1 MAPAH
6 NDARDSTRNASRPT
20 THPAMTRFTGLPTAA
35 APLDREAQDL
45 RELEGYVPTG
55 SAADQQ
61 AAAWLLRRQRGLAP
75 GQAGEFQAWLDADPA
90 NRAAFGRQQA
100 TWQVL
105 DDLPADAVT
114 ALKAR
119 LDTPPAVPR
128 GMARRHWFASLV
140 PQAAMAMAAI
150 MVAGGAWLGWER
162 WQQQPTFTQ
171 TYATARGEQL
181 RIDLPDGSLLQLD
194 AATRADVTLYRQRRE
209 VRLAGGQAMFSV
221 QADAARPFD
230 VLAGPLRVTVVGTRF
245 AVRRLPAEP
254 GGVHVAVEEGRVRV
268 ASLEGAS
275 APVLL
280 TAGQAIASD
289 AGGMLGRAAFVAAA
303 GVAPWREGRV
313 AFEGMPLAQAL
324 AEFERYGDTRL
335 RIGDPEVAA
344 LHVTGSFD
352 VRKADNFAQ
361 VLTRVLPVRLE
372 RRDGV
377 TFIEPAR

>member
-6 NDARDSTRNASRPT
+6 NDARDSIRDVSRPT
-20 THPAMTRFTGLPTAA
+20 TNSAMTRFTAPPTAA
-35 APLDREAQDL
+35 APLDREAQDR
-45 RELEGYVPTG
+45 RELEGYVPVG
-55 SAADQQ
+55 SAADQ
-61 AAAWLLRRQRGLAP
+61 
-75 GQAGEFQAWLDADPA
+75 QAGEFQAWLDADPA

-100 TWQVL
+100 TWRAL
-105 DDLPADAVT
+105 DDLPADAVA

-119 LDTPPAVPR
+119 LDTPPAAPR
-128 GMARRHWFASLV
+128 GVARRHWLASLV
-140 PQAAMAMAAI
+140 PQAAVAMAAI

-181 RIDLPDGSLLQLD
+181 RIDLPDGSQLQLD

-254 GGVHVAVEEGRVRV
+254 GGVQVAVEEGRVRV
-268 ASLEGAS
+268 APLEGAS

-289 AGGMLGRAAFVAAA
+289 ARGALGRAASVAAA

-344 LHVTGSFD
+344 LQVTGSFD